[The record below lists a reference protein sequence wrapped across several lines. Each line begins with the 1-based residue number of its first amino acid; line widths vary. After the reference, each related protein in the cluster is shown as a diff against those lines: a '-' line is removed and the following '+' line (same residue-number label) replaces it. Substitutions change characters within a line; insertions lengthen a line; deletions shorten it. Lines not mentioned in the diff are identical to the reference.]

1 MENTWVYRGTEPI
14 KIKQYLHSLGMGHRL
29 FNDIKNGQGEFL
41 VDHRPVRPTTKI
53 LPNQPLTIKVQPEPI
68 DPTVQV
74 STADL
79 SVVYEDDN
87 WLVVNK
93 PAGVSSVP
101 GPTQPTDT
109 ILNRVTGYL
118 RQGQSP
124 DQRPHLVTRLDRY
137 TSGLMLIAKHNVA
150 TSMISPQVQTHQ
162 MLKEYLAV
170 VQGRLPETHQLIT
183 SPIARVV
190 GQAQRVV
197 DPDGQKA
204 ETEYWVEETKGDY
217 SLVRL
222 QLHSGRTHQIRVHL
236 SSIGYPIVGDALYG
250 GDCSI
255 VDHQLLQAFSLA
267 FVDPFSEEQRTFELP
282 MDERFNQIWTN

>member
-1 MENTWVYRGTEPI
+1 MENTWIYRGTEPM

-41 VDHRPVRPTTKI
+41 VDHRTVRPTAKI
-53 LPNQPLTIKVQPEPI
+53 LPNQTLTIKVQAEPL
-68 DPTVQV
+68 DPSVQT
-74 STADL
+74 STAEL
-79 SVVYEDDN
+79 SIVYEDDN
-87 WLVVNK
+87 WLVIDK

-118 RQGQSP
+118 IESQSP
-124 DQRPHLVTRLDRY
+124 DQRPHLVTRLDRF
-137 TSGLMLIAKHNVA
+137 TSGLMLVAKHNVA
-150 TSMISPQVQTHQ
+150 TSMISPQVQEHRMAKQ
-162 MLKEYLAV
+162 YLAV
-170 VQGRLPETHQLIT
+170 VKGQLPGNQQVIDQ
-183 SPIARVV
+183 PIARVA

-197 DPDGQKA
+197 DPNGQSTK
-204 ETEYWVEETKGDY
+204 TEYWVEGTQDDY

-236 SSIGYPIVGDALYG
+236 SSIGHPLVGDALYG

-255 VDHQLLQAFSLA
+255 VEHQLLQANHLA
-267 FVDPFSEEQRTFELP
+267 FVDPFTEKELAFDLP
-282 MDERFNQIWTN
+282 MDERFKKVWG

>member
-1 MENTWVYRGTEPI
+1 MENTWIYRGTEPM

-41 VDHRPVRPTTKI
+41 VDHRTVRPTAKI
-53 LPNQPLTIKVQPEPI
+53 LPNQTLTIKVQAEPL
-68 DPTVQV
+68 DPSVQT
-74 STADL
+74 STAEL
-79 SVVYEDDN
+79 SIVYEDDN
-87 WLVVNK
+87 WLVIDK

-118 RQGQSP
+118 IESQSP
-124 DQRPHLVTRLDRY
+124 DQRPHLVTRLDRF
-137 TSGLMLIAKHNVA
+137 TSGLMLVAKHNVA
-150 TSMISPQVQTHQ
+150 TSMISPQVQEHRMAKQ
-162 MLKEYLAV
+162 YLAV
-170 VQGRLPETHQLIT
+170 VKGQLPGNQQVIDQ
-183 SPIARVV
+183 PIARVA

-197 DPDGQKA
+197 DPNGQSTK
-204 ETEYWVEETKGDY
+204 TEYWVEGTQDDY

-236 SSIGYPIVGDALYG
+236 SFIGHPLVGDALYG

-255 VDHQLLQAFSLA
+255 VEHQLLQANHLA
-267 FVDPFSEEQRTFELP
+267 FVDPFTEKELAFDLP
-282 MDERFNQIWTN
+282 MDERFKKVWG